1 MTNRAQAPNLAA
13 GQGMADSVLP
23 LAPKPENPAAR
34 QPRRAW
40 NGKYDDLAP
49 PKQIEGRA

>member
-1 MTNRAQAPNLAA
+1 MTRAEAPNLAA
-13 GQGMADSVLP
+13 GQGRADSAP
-23 LAPKPENPAAR
+23 TLAPKPETPAVR

-49 PKQIEGRA
+49 TKAEGRAA

>member
-1 MTNRAQAPNLAA
+1 MIKPAQAPNLAA
-13 GQGMADSVLP
+13 EQGRAVSAP
-23 LAPKPENPAAR
+23 TLAPKPENLAVR

-49 PKQIEGRA
+49 SEQRQGRA